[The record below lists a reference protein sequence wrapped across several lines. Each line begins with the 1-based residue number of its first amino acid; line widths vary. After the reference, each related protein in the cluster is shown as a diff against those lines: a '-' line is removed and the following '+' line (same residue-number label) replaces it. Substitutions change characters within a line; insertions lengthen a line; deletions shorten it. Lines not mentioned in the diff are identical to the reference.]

1 MDLSKLIIKC
11 NLEDKDVP
19 VEERK
24 PIKIFISSNGGLL
37 DETMSLVK
45 LIGISKT
52 PVYTIDACYAY
63 SAASLILISGHKRY
77 AMPGT
82 KCLFHSGSGGASGT
96 FEQVQAATED
106 YKKMVEQMQE
116 YIMSRTNIE
125 KKLFNK
131 KCKIDDKVKGIP
143 NIPNQY
149 LPDYKLVV
157 KHAIVPTSSE
167 IRDNPRARSS
177 KLRVIERIKYTL
189 GEVICFGL
197 PSWHRLEDFFSD
209 LTLRSFPVQ
218 KMLFSRYMG

>member
-1 MDLSKLIIKC
+1 MPEFAIGIPQSIENLQLPDPALLYYYQNYADRVYWVEGEIDESIMDLSKLIIKC

-131 KCKIDDKVKGIP
+131 KKAQDWYLDANEMLERGVVDEIVDDLDKI
-143 NIPNQY
+143 
-149 LPDYKLVV
+149 
-157 KHAIVPTSSE
+157 
-167 IRDNPRARSS
+167 
-177 KLRVIERIKYTL
+177 
-189 GEVICFGL
+189 F
-197 PSWHRLEDFFSD
+197 
-209 LTLRSFPVQ
+209 
-218 KMLFSRYMG
+218 

>member
-1 MDLSKLIIKC
+1 MPEFAIGIPQSIENLQLPDPALLYYYQNYADRVYWVEGEIDESIMDLSKLIIKC
-11 NLEDKDVP
+11 NHEDRDVP

-131 KCKIDDKVKGIP
+131 KKAQDWYLDVNEMLERGVVDEIVEDLDKI
-143 NIPNQY
+143 
-149 LPDYKLVV
+149 
-157 KHAIVPTSSE
+157 
-167 IRDNPRARSS
+167 
-177 KLRVIERIKYTL
+177 
-189 GEVICFGL
+189 F
-197 PSWHRLEDFFSD
+197 
-209 LTLRSFPVQ
+209 
-218 KMLFSRYMG
+218 

>member
-1 MDLSKLIIKC
+1 MPEFAIGIPQSIENLQLPDPALLYYYQNYADRVYWVEGEIDESIMDLSKLIIKC

-19 VEERK
+19 IEERK

-131 KCKIDDKVKGIP
+131 KKAQDWYLDVNEMLERGVVDEIVEDLDKI
-143 NIPNQY
+143 
-149 LPDYKLVV
+149 
-157 KHAIVPTSSE
+157 
-167 IRDNPRARSS
+167 
-177 KLRVIERIKYTL
+177 
-189 GEVICFGL
+189 F
-197 PSWHRLEDFFSD
+197 
-209 LTLRSFPVQ
+209 
-218 KMLFSRYMG
+218 

>member
-1 MDLSKLIIKC
+1 MPEFAIGIPQSIENLQLPDPELLYYYQNYADRVYWVEGEIDESIMDLSKLIIKC
-11 NLEDKDVP
+11 NHEDKDVP

-106 YKKMVEQMQE
+106 YKKMVEQMQD

-131 KCKIDDKVKGIP
+131 KKAQDWYLDVNEMLERGVVDEIVEDLDKI
-143 NIPNQY
+143 
-149 LPDYKLVV
+149 
-157 KHAIVPTSSE
+157 
-167 IRDNPRARSS
+167 
-177 KLRVIERIKYTL
+177 
-189 GEVICFGL
+189 F
-197 PSWHRLEDFFSD
+197 
-209 LTLRSFPVQ
+209 
-218 KMLFSRYMG
+218 

>member
-1 MDLSKLIIKC
+1 MPEFAIGIPQSIENLQLPDPALLYYYQNYADRVYWVEGEIDESIMDLSKLIIKC
-11 NLEDKDVP
+11 NHEDKDVP

-131 KCKIDDKVKGIP
+131 KKAQDWYLDVNEMLERGVVDEIVEDLDKI
-143 NIPNQY
+143 
-149 LPDYKLVV
+149 
-157 KHAIVPTSSE
+157 
-167 IRDNPRARSS
+167 
-177 KLRVIERIKYTL
+177 
-189 GEVICFGL
+189 F
-197 PSWHRLEDFFSD
+197 
-209 LTLRSFPVQ
+209 
-218 KMLFSRYMG
+218 